1 MNNIFSK
8 VGYLI
13 LTGMFQMSF
22 QGCSLEEKLHGT
34 TTTDNFIQ
42 TENDLTLV
50 VNGVYSVYSEFDL
63 YKSSGLGIILFSG
76 DDLCA
81 HSGATT
87 TTGNPG
93 WYVMRNYDANSD
105 YIKKIWRCYFKA
117 IDNANSAIN
126 AISKSP
132 LPDDLKDRTIGE
144 MYFMRGFSYFNLVR
158 AFGGVPLRLEHTT
171 GSSDFYAPRASVD
184 QVYEQIFRDL
194 SYAAEHCIPLSE
206 MSTTEL
212 GRATKGAAQGMLAL
226 AYLTYGNYCDLYKSG
241 FNSVVYYGNALK
253 YANLVIE
260 SDEYELMDDYGMLFD
275 VDNEREAYQKEVIFG
290 VQFARDNVIANAASI
305 GSELANYLQPT
316 ERPGICGNTDGRG
329 SQKVLV
335 QPWFVNQYY
344 EDGSDYRSGSEV
356 DYRFNVN
363 FLTDWI
369 GSFKDN
375 INTPEYEPDEPI
387 HFVTYPIVAPKTDTD
402 SPNRKTMPYVDKYK
416 DPDGVDARNHE
427 NDLFIMR
434 YAEIFL
440 IKAEAENELN
450 GPTTVAYDAFNEVR
464 KRARKANGQE
474 RTVPADLQPGLSQDE
489 FRMAVFNERG
499 LELFAEGHRFFDA
512 LRVRSIDDPSMC
524 MLKYR
529 FKVFYPGLSA
539 EQRAA
544 PKVPDSKTGV
554 WAGGIVAPME
564 GNMFTWTDDDR
575 YLLFPIPSDEI
586 LKNPNFGGQNPG
598 W

>member
-13 LTGMFQMSF
+13 LAGMFQMSF

-194 SYAAEHCIPLSE
+194 SYAAEHCIPLSK

-212 GRATKGAAQGMLAL
+212 
-226 AYLTYGNYCDLYKSG
+226 
-241 FNSVVYYGNALK
+241 
-253 YANLVIE
+253 
-260 SDEYELMDDYGMLFD
+260 
-275 VDNEREAYQKEVIFG
+275 
-290 VQFARDNVIANAASI
+290 
-305 GSELANYLQPT
+305 
-316 ERPGICGNTDGRG
+316 
-329 SQKVLV
+329 
-335 QPWFVNQYY
+335 
-344 EDGSDYRSGSEV
+344 
-356 DYRFNVN
+356 
-363 FLTDWI
+363 
-369 GSFKDN
+369 
-375 INTPEYEPDEPI
+375 
-387 HFVTYPIVAPKTDTD
+387 
-402 SPNRKTMPYVDKYK
+402 
-416 DPDGVDARNHE
+416 
-427 NDLFIMR
+427 
-434 YAEIFL
+434 
-440 IKAEAENELN
+440 
-450 GPTTVAYDAFNEVR
+450 
-464 KRARKANGQE
+464 
-474 RTVPADLQPGLSQDE
+474 
-489 FRMAVFNERG
+489 
-499 LELFAEGHRFFDA
+499 
-512 LRVRSIDDPSMC
+512 
-524 MLKYR
+524 
-529 FKVFYPGLSA
+529 
-539 EQRAA
+539 
-544 PKVPDSKTGV
+544 
-554 WAGGIVAPME
+554 
-564 GNMFTWTDDDR
+564 
-575 YLLFPIPSDEI
+575 
-586 LKNPNFGGQNPG
+586 
-598 W
+598 